1 MSNLK
6 AYRVEDL
13 DADCGCST
21 VVFAE
26 SRTRAKVL
34 AMSTDTCEDAE
45 YVHIRATRIPE
56 LDGNYRGHNE
66 MDWYNTDDRRAL
78 VKLGWYCFEPD
89 RDDCATCQVKEDCE
103 NYQDYLEDEARWLQ
117 EEKQ

>member
-13 DADCGCST
+13 DACDNFST

-26 SRTRAKVL
+26 SRAKAKAL

-45 YVHIRATRIPE
+45 YVRIRATRIPE
-56 LDGNYRGHNE
+56 LDGNYRGRDE
-66 MDWYNTDDRRAL
+66 MDWYNMDDRRAL
-78 VKLGWYCFEPD
+78 VRLGWRCYEPD
-89 RDDCATCQVKEDCE
+89 RDDCAVCQLKDDCE
-103 NYQDYLEDEARWLQ
+103 DYQDFLEDEARWYQ
-117 EEKQ
+117 EGEQ